1 MSNIFQLFLFNF
13 IFLCLIFCFKAQTF
27 EAINYGAYKT
37 VPNSDNLQYRL
48 GNGLGYIGNGW
59 DDARMS
65 NLSRKAGYDTQ
76 RKKLPED
83 HFKNWGY
90 GIELGDAKINTQL
103 GILDVVGYY
112 NIYKLFIIFIHFNN
126 IFIIWVYLFY
136 NLNFVV

>member
-1 MSNIFQLFLFNF
+1 MSNIFQIFLFNF

-90 GIELGDAKINTQL
+90 GIELGDAKINTQS
-103 GILDVVGYY
+103 
-112 NIYKLFIIFIHFNN
+112 N
-126 IFIIWVYLFY
+126 IFNKWFSESRKLLGLLCKSNSINI
-136 NLNFVV
+136 